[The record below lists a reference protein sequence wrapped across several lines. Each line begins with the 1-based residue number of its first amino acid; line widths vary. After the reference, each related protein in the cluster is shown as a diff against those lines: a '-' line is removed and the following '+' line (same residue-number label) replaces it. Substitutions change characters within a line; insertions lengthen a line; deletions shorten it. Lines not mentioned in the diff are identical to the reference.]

1 MEAARATVAC
11 SGLRADQIDA
21 VVSVS
26 STGVA
31 TPTLEARAA
40 AALGL
45 RADGMR
51 VPVFGFGCAGGVSG
65 MAIARDLAAAR
76 AGRRVLLVVVETC
89 TLLFRM
95 ERMDKADIIAT
106 ALFGDGAAAL
116 VLSTEGEGPIVGPG
130 AQHQWPDSRNIMGWS
145 VDDQGLGVIFD
156 RSIPAFATDEL
167 APAVAALRP
176 ALGDAPIDRM
186 VCHPGG
192 AKVIIAIEEA
202 LDLTPNSLDHERE
215 VLRVAGNM
223 SAPTVLFVLERVL
236 AAGTRGRLMM
246 AALGPGFTLSM
257 LPLDA

>member
-45 RADGMR
+45 RVDGMR

-95 ERMDKADIIAT
+95 DRMDKADIIAT
-106 ALFGDGAAAL
+106 ALFGDRAAAL
-116 VLSTEGEGPIVGPG
+116 VLSTEGEGPVVGPG

-176 ALGDAPIDRM
+176 ALGDRPIDRM

-192 AKVIIAIEEA
+192 AKVITAMEEA

-223 SAPTVLFVLERVL
+223 SAPTVLFVLERVP

-246 AALGPGFTLSM
+246 AALGQGFTLSM